1 MRPGAIGGL
10 LVVAA
15 CVLGLVAE
23 AIAIAGGSVG
33 VRSSSPGG
41 IVLTLALTL
50 LAGGAAVLGLSGPPP
65 LDSRVLRVGLVMVG
79 LGIAMVMATSD
90 VPASSMLVVVYLLG
104 GVIAFFGAVS
114 ICLALLPSTGELR
127 RIVLLFLAGLLIA
140 AVGGGIANA
149 ATSDVAPL
157 VWLAAHLPTPLALA
171 GSWLMLAAVAW
182 FGLLG
187 IRTPERG

>member
-23 AIAIAGGSVG
+23 AIAVAGGSVG

-41 IVLTLALTL
+41 MVLTLALTL

-65 LDSRVLRVGLVMVG
+65 LDGRLLRVGLVMVG
-79 LGIAMVMATSD
+79 LGILMVMATSD
-90 VPASSMLVVVYLLG
+90 VPASSLLVVVYLLG

-114 ICLALLPSTGELR
+114 ISLALLRSTGEPR
-127 RIVLLFLAGLLIA
+127 RVALIFLAGLAIA
-140 AVGGGIANA
+140 GLGGAIANG

-157 VWLAAHLPTPLALA
+157 VRLADILPTPLAVA
-171 GSWLMLAAVAW
+171 GSWLMLAAVALL
-182 FGLLG
+182 GLLG
-187 IRTPERG
+187 IRKP